1 MLHLFNFLHR
11 VFARGGER
19 STSAFY
25 VHILDICKKAYLGG
39 SGCGQ
44 EWQWSRKREAELE
57 VQSSRCSGSVGQ
69 GHAARAHMESRLNSS
84 ADSNC
89 PSVVSL
95 EQHVSRQRRLAA
107 RTRYPSSSWFA
118 PSKREA
124 RCRPAVRA
132 RVTVSTG
139 ADISRSQAQMASDIE
154 LLGRAQ
160 RQSAKKEDAFTAFS
174 DYSKTEV
181 LYFSTIRPHV
191 SVSTS

>member
-19 STSAFY
+19 STRAFY
-25 VHILDICKKAYLGG
+25 MHILDICKKAYLGD
-39 SGCGQ
+39 SGCKE
-44 EWQWSRKREAELE
+44 EWRWGPKREVELE

-95 EQHVSRQRRLAA
+95 EQHVSRDRRLAA
-107 RTRYPSSSWFA
+107 RARYQSASWFA

-124 RCRPAVRA
+124 WCKPAVRA
-132 RVTVSTG
+132 RVTVSAG
-139 ADISRSQAQMASDIE
+139 ADISRSQAQMAFDI
-154 LLGRAQ
+154 
-160 RQSAKKEDAFTAFS
+160 DF
-174 DYSKTEV
+174 
-181 LYFSTIRPHV
+181 
-191 SVSTS
+191 